1 MNPTRR
7 RALRLLAYCAAVLFA
22 FGSTAALAAE
32 KTSVTISGISVANK
46 IYDGAAAV
54 AEGTPVIVDGSSNP
68 ATIDSSD
75 LVYTY
80 TSTDGAGYASQS
92 APINTGTYQ
101 LVVSVSDTNA
111 EYTGSSAAI
120 DFIIEK
126 TTLTII
132 PDGGYVRYAGLS
144 NPTFAYS
151 YSGVV
156 SGETPAFSGAL
167 GCDATASS
175 TEGLYGITLGS
186 LTIGDN
192 GTFLTRNYTL
202 SVASGAVVRVV
213 GYTSDAAATIASN
226 NLGENGFYTGAVT
239 LNAPDGYTIALAPD
253 ASSWGSTVTKT
264 DCTDGENT
272 IYYYLRVSGGQYD
285 GATTNAKA
293 VVIEYDA
300 TNPVVTLYSPA
311 SGAVNAAATDQ
322 QKIILSAN
330 EQISAVSG
338 KSVTVS
344 DGTTTY
350 TAAATGGMLY
360 GNTEHGPWYL
370 SFDLS
375 DFSDGTNTLSLTGGT
390 NYTVAIAAGAYTD
403 PAGNAC
409 AGGSASFTTIA
420 SGILTDAVSV
430 VYTPGSTGQTVQ
442 TDASDPI
449 VSGQAVENG
458 TVLQFR
464 TPTSGGYA
472 ISKTVKVDG
481 VGVTD
486 ADLSNYTLTGNLEV
500 YYARTPEALSGTM
513 SLSGAARYGET
524 LSGDASGINETN
536 AANLTYTWVRRDAV
550 NGDTIVARGGSS
562 TTYTVKAEDIGKTI
576 RLEVTDS
583 VYTGTLYAESATIA
597 KANYSGAVIAAPN
610 VETLT
615 QTDVTL
621 FDKDGY
627 EYSYD
632 GVNWQDSNAF
642 TGLTS
647 GQTYDFYQRVMASD
661 IVLASDPS
669 AKTTVTTASPLTGT
683 VTISGTAQSGKQLTG
698 ALGST
703 NNTGTLTY
711 TWKRGDA
718 TVGTGTQYT
727 PTSADIGHVLTLEV
741 TSSVQSGSRSASTS
755 AVIKA
760 VNSHGAPSAPSLAS
774 ATATTITLVATNGY
788 QYSLGGTSWQ
798 DTTTFH
804 NLSVGQSYTFYQ
816 RVKETDT
823 ELSSAA
829 SPGANYSTLAGLTG
843 TVMVSG
849 EARYGQTM
857 IVSLSNT
864 NNTGTLTYTWKRGA
878 ITVGTGTA
886 YVVSAID
893 IGNQLSVEVTSSD
906 QGGSISRSFG
916 TVAKAYYF
924 GDTPSAPTRYSRTT
938 SKIVLNSVSGCEYSK
953 DGTNWQDSTTFSGLS
968 SGKTYSFY
976 QRYTATTTMEASPAS
991 AALKTS
997 TSSSSSSTSSATPTP
1012 TPDDDASDSETKLY
1026 SYTLTSD
1033 NTRILYSVMK
1043 SLAAGNK
1050 TNDVVIKQGNVEI
1063 TFLKGTMTDSYTQLW
1078 YDFGTSINN
1087 SIVEQTAK
1095 EIAGDAYVATIH
1107 FNYEGDLPGTA
1118 SIRFWLGAANAGKT
1132 LYYYKLNDDDSLTFM
1147 QSAVADSTGWVTV
1160 TQTSCSNYVFL
1171 SQEADAITTTPT
1183 PTPVSS
1189 ATVSPTPTPLVDADD
1204 TTLSDLSADGW
1215 FVAAIILLA
1224 VALIV
1229 GGIWLYTKNRDEY

>member
-7 RALRLLAYCAAVLFA
+7 RALKLLAYCAAVLFA
-22 FGSTAALAAE
+22 FGSTAALADD
-32 KTSVTISGISVANK
+32 KTSVTISGVTIASK
-46 IYDGAAAV
+46 IYDGEAAV
-54 AEGTPVIVDGSSNP
+54 ATGAPIIVDGSSNP
-68 ATIDSSD
+68 VTISSSD

-92 APINTGTYQ
+92 APVNAGEYQ

-111 EYTGSSAAI
+111 DYTGSSSAI
-120 DFIIEK
+120 NFIIEK
-126 TTLTII
+126 ATLTII
-132 PDGGYVRYAGLS
+132 PDGGIIRYVGLS
-144 NPTFAYS
+144 NPSFPYS
-151 YSGVV
+151 YSGVI

-167 GCDATASS
+167 STTATTAS
-175 TEGLYGITLGS
+175 TEGVYDIALGTF
-186 LTIGDN
+186 TIGDN
-192 GTFLTRNYTL
+192 GAFLTRNYTL
-202 SVASGAVVRVV
+202 SVASGASFRVI
-213 GYTSDAAATIASN
+213 GYASDAAATLDST
-226 NLGENGFYTGAVT
+226 NLGENGIYTGSVT

-253 ASSWGSTVTKT
+253 ASSWGATATKT
-264 DCTDGENT
+264 DCTNGENT

-300 TNPVVTLYSPA
+300 TNPVVSLYSPA
-311 SGAVNAAATDQ
+311 ASAVNAAATDQ

-330 EQISAVSG
+330 EQIATVSG

-350 TAAATGGMLY
+350 TAAVTSGTLI
-360 GNTEHGPWYL
+360 GNAEHGPWYL
-370 SFDLS
+370 CFNLS
-375 DFSDGTNTLSLTGGT
+375 DFSDGTNTLSLTGGAS
-390 NYTVAIAAGAYTD
+390 YTVTIEAGAYKD
-403 PAGNAC
+403 SAGNAC
-409 AGGSASFTTIA
+409 GVASASFTTLTD
-420 SGILTDAVSV
+420 GILTDAVSV
-430 VYTPGSTGQTVQ
+430 VFTPSTTGQTVQ
-442 TDASDPI
+442 TAAADPI

-458 TVLQFR
+458 TTLQFS
-464 TPTSGGYA
+464 TPASSGYTV
-472 ISKTVKVDG
+472 SKTVKVDG
-481 VGVTD
+481 VSVAD
-486 ADLSNYTLTGNLEV
+486 ADLSGYALTGDLEV
-500 YYARTPEALSGTM
+500 YYTRTPEALSGTM
-513 SLSGAARYGET
+513 SLSGAERYGGT
-524 LSGDASGINETN
+524 LSGVASGLNETN
-536 AANLTYTWVRRDAV
+536 SANLTYTWVRRDAV
-550 NGDTIVARGGSS
+550 NGDTVVARGDST

-583 VYTGTLYAESATIA
+583 AYTGTLYAESATIA
-597 KANYSGAVIAAPN
+597 KATYSGAIIAAPRI
-610 VETLT
+610 ETLT
-615 QTDVTL
+615 ETDVTL

-632 GVNWQDSNAF
+632 GTNWQDSNAF
-642 TGLTS
+642 TGLAS
-647 GQTYDFYQRVMASD
+647 GQSYDFYQRVMATD
-661 IVLASDPS
+661 IVSASDS
-669 AKTTVTTASPLTGT
+669 SEKTTVSTVSALTGT
-683 VTISGTAQSGKQLTG
+683 VNISGTAQSGKTLTG
-698 ALGST
+698 SISST

-727 PTSADIGHVLTLEV
+727 AAASDIGSTLTLEV
-741 TSSVQSGSRSASTS
+741 TSSIQTGSRSASTA

-760 VNSHGAPSAPSLAS
+760 VSSVGTPAAPTLQS
-774 ATATTITLVATNGY
+774 ATATTITLTAISGY

-823 ELSSAA
+823 ELTSAA
-829 SPGANYSTLAGLTG
+829 SPGAAFSTLPGLTG
-843 TVMVSG
+843 TIMSSG
-849 EARYGQTM
+849 EARYGLTL
-857 IVSLSNT
+857 IVSLTDT
-864 NNTGTLTYTWKRGA
+864 NNTGTLTYTWKRGT

-893 IGNQLSVEVTSSD
+893 IGNQLSIEVTSSD
-906 QGGSISRSFG
+906 QGGSITRSFG

-924 GDTPSAPTRYSRTT
+924 GDTPDAPTRYSRTT

-968 SGKTYSFY
+968 AGKTYSFY
-976 QRYTATTTMEASPAS
+976 QRYKATTTMEASPKS

-997 TSSSSSSTSSATPTP
+997 TSSSSSSTSSSTPTP
-1012 TPDDDASDSETKLY
+1012 TPDDSSDSETKLY

-1050 TNDVVIKQGNVEI
+1050 TSDVVIKQGNVEI

-1087 SIVEQTAK
+1087 SIIEQTAK
-1095 EIAGDAYVATIH
+1095 QLTGDAYVATIH
-1107 FNYEGDLPGTA
+1107 FNYEGELPGTA

-1132 LYYYKLNDDDSLTFM
+1132 LYYYKLNDDNTLTFM
-1147 QSAVADSTGWVTV
+1147 QTAVADSTGWVTV

-1171 SQEADAITTTPT
+1171 NQEAGSITTTPM
-1183 PTPVSS
+1183 PTPLSS
-1189 ATVSPTPTPLVDADD
+1189 ASVSPTPTPLVSADD
-1204 TTLSDLSADGW
+1204 TKVSNLSADGW